1 MQKALR
7 SNADDKEIVASDDD
21 DEFSAMR
28 QVRDG
33 IVISDVPS

>member
-1 MQKALR
+1 MQELY
-7 SNADDKEIVASDDD
+7 SNKHDDDED

-28 QVRDG
+28 QVRVG